1 MLAGKFEN
9 LPERMRCREVREY
22 YDMLSKKRAGLFLKR
37 LFDIVMSLLLI
48 IILSPLLL
56 GLSIAV
62 AVSSKGPVFYRQ
74 ERVTKNLRTF
84 RIFKFRSMVADADRI
99 GPLVTVENDPR
110 ITGVGRFMRKLRLD
124 ELPQLFNVLAG
135 DMSFVGTRPEVVKYT
150 DRYTNEILA
159 TLLLPAGVTSMASI
173 MYKDEAELLEKAD
186 DADEVYVNKIL
197 PEKMR
202 YNLEYLRT
210 FSPGR
215 DIKIMARTL
224 GAIAR
229 R

>member
-1 MLAGKFEN
+1 
-9 LPERMRCREVREY
+9 MRCREVREY